1 MSGTLEPV
9 QPPKNEPPPD
19 PTWRGVEFSSTLFLL
34 CPLPGPKSSRLSRQ
48 DSSPSPKNYVLRP
61 DLGRSLCTS
70 RFANSLSFPTT
81 VTSAELGSACPPQ
94 HVARLAR
101 EGGSTWELYTTRP
114 LVALD

>member
-61 DLGRSLCTS
+61 RTLGGAFVPHVSLTLFPSQQPSPAPNWVQHAPRSTS
-70 RFANSLSFPTT
+70 HGWRAKGGP
-81 VTSAELGSACPPQ
+81 LGSSIQPGP
-94 HVARLAR
+94 
-101 EGGSTWELYTTRP
+101 W
-114 LVALD
+114 